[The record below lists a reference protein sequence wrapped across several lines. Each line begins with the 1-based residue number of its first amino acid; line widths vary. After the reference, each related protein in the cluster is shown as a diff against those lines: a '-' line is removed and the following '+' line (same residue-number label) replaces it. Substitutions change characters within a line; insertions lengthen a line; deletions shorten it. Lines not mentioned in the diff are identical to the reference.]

1 MSYKNDDSA
10 VRRNDD
16 HDDHDGHD
24 DHDDHDEHYEHED
37 RDDHDDL
44 DGHVCV
50 CMHGRFFGENRCA
63 RVLVTDLI
71 KHPPLPRCNVGGR
84 PHSRFFSFL
93 QFPARIAGIQL
104 NIEIGGRGV
113 LN

>member
-1 MSYKNDDSA
+1 MLYKNDDSA

-37 RDDHDDL
+37 RDDH
-44 DGHVCV
+44 VCV

-63 RVLVTDLI
+63 RVLIRKQYLSKKTKRSDAYL
-71 KHPPLPRCNVGGR
+71 
-84 PHSRFFSFL
+84 
-93 QFPARIAGIQL
+93 
-104 NIEIGGRGV
+104 E
-113 LN
+113 